1 MRTIHQKSGNRAN
14 RLRGFTLV
22 ELLVVI
28 TIIGILI
35 ALLLPA
41 VQAAREAARMTQCKN
56 NLKQIGVGTHNML
69 EQLGHFP
76 SGGSNNMHIGS
87 AFEGTSETQS
97 GGWIYNM
104 LPYME
109 QEALYNLGNYRD
121 KADAIIRL
129 QTPLSWMNCPSR
141 RSSIVY
147 PNYLNRY
154 YYLAEPSY
162 VYMNTSITAPALA
175 RGDYAACV
183 GDDASIES
191 SQDYFKTIWNGVCY
205 RGSLIGAKDITD
217 GMSCTYFGGEKYL
230 NPDYY
235 TTGESSGDDDTMWV
249 GWNFD
254 TLRSAH
260 AADPAISSDQDYSP
274 SPDTSGV
281 NYYVAFGGPHS
292 SGFNMLL
299 CDGSVQQ
306 ISYSINPVVHA
317 CLGNRKDGQVLDGKA
332 F

>member
-1 MRTIHQKSGNRAN
+1 MQVKSATAEYNAKRST
-14 RLRGFTLV
+14 GFTLV

-41 VQAAREAARMTQCKN
+41 VQAAREAARKLQCTN
-56 NLKQIGVGTHNML
+56 NLKQIGVGVHNML

-76 SGGSNNMHIGS
+76 SGGRHNMHIGS
-87 AFEGTSETQS
+87 AIEGTGENQT
-97 GGWIYNM
+97 GGWIYNL

-109 QEALYNLGNYRD
+109 QEALYNLGDYQDSAN
-121 KADAIIRL
+121 ATIRL

-147 PNYLNRY
+147 PNYLDRY
-154 YYLAEPSY
+154 YYLARPINGY
-162 VYMNTSITAPALA
+162 CNTSITAPSLA

-191 SQDYFKTIWNGVCY
+191 SQDYSKTVWNGVCY
-205 RGSLIGAKDITD
+205 RGSLIGAKDIVD
-217 GMSCTYFGGEKYL
+217 GMSCTYFCGEKYL

-235 TTGESSGDDDTMWV
+235 TTGESSGDDDMMWV

-260 AADPAISSDQDYSP
+260 AADPAVSSDYDYSP
-274 SPDTSGV
+274 LPDTSGV
-281 NYYVAFGGPHS
+281 NYYIAFGGPHS
-292 SGFNMLL
+292 SSVNMLL
-299 CDGSVQQ
+299 CDGSVQS
-306 ISYSINPVVHA
+306 ISYSIDPIVHA
-317 CLGNRKDGQVLDGKA
+317 CLGNRQDGQVLDGKA
-332 F
+332 Y